1 MISLR
6 KKFTEPLQRSRTNQ
20 YYSLKV
26 CSRSLRIR
34 LLSLSMKTL
43 ATLQRAL
50 ANNSCEHLQSVLP
63 SPKFNAT
70 YDVRFSCRNRTY
82 FSLRNLCLLKTAK
95 AATATATASSTFFMA
110 AMLSVRGY
118 LWKCHDFQCVL
129 TQLPQ
134 RWRQSAK
141 ISLIC

>member
-6 KKFTEPLQRSRTNQ
+6 KKFTEPLQRSSTNQ
-20 YYSLKV
+20 YYSLNV
-26 CSRSLRIR
+26 CSRSPRIYF
-34 LLSLSMKTL
+34 LSLSMKTL

-50 ANNSCEHLQSVLP
+50 ANNSCEYLQSVLP
-63 SPKFNAT
+63 IPKFNAT

-82 FSLRNLCLLKTAK
+82 FSLRNLCPLKTAK
-95 AATATATASSTFFMA
+95 AATATASSTFFMA
-110 AMLSVRGY
+110 AMFISVRGY
-118 LWKCHDFQCVL
+118 LWKCHDFQCAL